1 MTNPGSLKELIPE
14 FYEDNVEFLL
24 NLQNLDLG
32 LSNKNQKIDVS
43 SNKLLNEE
51 CNTPKVVF

>member
-43 SNKLLNEE
+43 NNNLLNEE